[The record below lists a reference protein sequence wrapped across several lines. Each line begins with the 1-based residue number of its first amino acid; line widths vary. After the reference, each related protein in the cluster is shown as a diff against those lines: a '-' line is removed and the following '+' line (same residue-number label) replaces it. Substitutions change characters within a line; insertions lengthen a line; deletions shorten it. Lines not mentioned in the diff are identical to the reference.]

1 MSNEKFNS
9 DRKLVLAFRA
19 IFPEHS
25 GEIKIIDSLDS
36 KGNNFHYAQ
45 NKENRLKV
53 FHDRVEVWEKTDT
66 KNPVKTL
73 ELTKETIQ
81 ALNKL
86 YEEDSVL

>member
-1 MSNEKFNS
+1 MSNYKLNS
-9 DRKLVLAFRA
+9 DRKLVWAFRA

-25 GEIKIIDSLDS
+25 EIKIIDSLDG

-66 KNPVKTL
+66 NNPVKTL

-86 YEEDSVL
+86 YEADTVL

>member
-1 MSNEKFNS
+1 MSNEKFNI
-9 DRKLVLAFRA
+9 DRKLVWAFRA

-25 GEIKIIDSLDS
+25 GEIKIIDSLDG

-53 FHDRVEVWEKTDT
+53 FQDRVEVWEKTDT
-66 KNPVKTL
+66 KNPIKTL
-73 ELTKETIQ
+73 ELKKETIQ

-86 YEEDSVL
+86 YETDTVL

>member
-1 MSNEKFNS
+1 MSNEKFNT
-9 DRKLVLAFRA
+9 DRKLVWAFRA
-19 IFPEHS
+19 IFPNYS

-36 KGNNFHYAQ
+36 KRNLFNYAQ
-45 NKENRLKV
+45 NKESRLKV

-66 KNPVKTL
+66 KNPIKTL

-86 YEEDSVL
+86 YETDTVL